1 MAATATDVQV
11 NSANVSSGVTVSDEE
26 EVNED
31 DNISL
36 EDQDQAENENFSYSP
51 ETLLSLAGNLEFV
64 VGKVAALSKRL
75 RSAAFIDAES
85 MLNEVIF
92 SCNKIFLKLSKR
104 WEKLLKNIW
113 RKAPQKVVTN
123 VICLKILT
131 QNMSYTT
138 LEKDQRHYHETV
150 TEIT

>member
-1 MAATATDVQV
+1 MAATATDIQV

-26 EVNED
+26 GVNED

-64 VGKVAALSKRL
+64 VGKVTALSKRL
-75 RSAAFIDAES
+75 RSAAFIDVES

-92 SCNKIFLKLSKR
+92 SCNNISEAVEKIGKTAEEYLEESATKSCYKR
-104 WEKLLKNIW
+104 DLPGDLNTEYELHDPGK
-113 RKAPQKVVTN
+113 RP
-123 VICLKILT
+123 
-131 QNMSYTT
+131 TT
-138 LEKDQRHYHETV
+138 LSNGD
-150 TEIT
+150 

>member
-1 MAATATDVQV
+1 MAATATDIQV

-64 VGKVAALSKRL
+64 VGKVTALSKHL

-92 SCNKIFLKLSKR
+92 SCNNISEAVKKIGKTAEEYPEESATK
-104 WEKLLKNIW
+104 I
-113 RKAPQKVVTN
+113 VTN
-123 VICLKILT
+123 VICLKMLT
-131 QNMSYTT
+131 QNVSYTT
-138 LEKDQRHYHETV
+138 LEKDQQHYQTV